1 MSNENSDIKIITD
14 IGELEFHDFLIKHQC
29 NPEVLDV
36 KFSKVTPAEGII
48 DAINNSD
55 AVIIGPSNPITSI
68 SPILSLDGVKEA
80 LENTHVIAVSPIIAL
95 PLIFFV

>member
-55 AVIIGPSNPITSI
+55 AVIIGPSTLGIEVS
-68 SPILSLDGVKEA
+68 SLGVASLYESF
-80 LENTHVIAVSPIIAL
+80 LDTIVIDKKIIMRL
-95 PLIFFV
+95 FPVN